1 MWIEAGFGGLC
12 AFSAIAGVVRDIQL
26 QRYLAQTPSISEEA
40 RIARYRRLTRNQI
53 CLLYIG
59 LALLLAGLIMGVLT
73 IIQHG
78 LIGLVIWL
86 LVIGIVLGIRFHLRS
101 LEKRVRSLLC
111 GSEALE
117 QEYRRV
123 TEKWV
128 KKTLS

>member
-1 MWIEAGFGGLC
+1 MLIEAGIGGLY

-40 RIARYRRLTRNQI
+40 CLARYRRLTRNLI
-53 CLLYIG
+53 CLLYVG
-59 LALLLAGLIMGVLT
+59 LALLLAGLIAGVLT
-73 IIQHG
+73 IIRHG
-78 LIGLVIWL
+78 LVGLIAWL

-101 LEKRVRSLLC
+101 LEKRVRSLPC

-123 TEKWV
+123 TERWA
-128 KKTLS
+128 KKALS